1 MKAGCPGAHK
11 APGDKLT
18 PNLEDEA
25 TQSYLEHVVDTS
37 FILFLFLWIK
47 NVSDASLTMKIFY
60 KP

>member
-25 TQSYLEHVVDTS
+25 TQSYLEHVVDTN